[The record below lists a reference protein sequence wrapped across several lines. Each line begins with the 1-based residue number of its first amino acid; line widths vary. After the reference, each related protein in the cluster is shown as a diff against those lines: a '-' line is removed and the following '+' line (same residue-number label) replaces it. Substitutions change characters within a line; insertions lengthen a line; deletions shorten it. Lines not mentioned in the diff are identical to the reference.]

1 MIKQIKDT
9 LKNIFSSD
17 GDDIVEE
24 EVNEGIAFKEEA
36 KKHYDLEDEEPYVG
50 VPAPAYLK
58 EDEWFGAPPEYTEKQ
73 KEYMEMETEMK
84 RQEFE
89 QTFSAESED
98 IHQRM
103 YEIATESQKTTVH
116 LNPPGGSENFHG
128 GNNGYG
134 WMSGTG
140 MNQFQNG

>member
-36 KKHYDLEDEEPYVG
+36 KKHYDLEDEDPYVG

-103 YEIATESQKTTVH
+103 YEIATKSQN
-116 LNPPGGSENFHG
+116 LNLNINSPGGSENFHEKPG
-128 GNNGYG
+128 SWNSGNSRSYFINE
-134 WMSGTG
+134 
-140 MNQFQNG
+140 